1 MTFFRRE
8 ADRLDTYLD
17 DHVAGRSIDPDD
29 LDSLNLDPA
38 LIDTWTW
45 ATTAMAHTPFDP
57 VAKSETWRTI
67 MQSQTAAAV
76 LPAAALMPP
85 VRRYDDLGKPRWSH
99 RAMAFVGTAALAA
112 GLAVG
117 IVGYDRFGGGG
128 SPNEP
133 TSIPAASFFLPG
145 TPQATGCDVP
155 RREPGAI
162 EQIMETPP
170 SRTPYFPRL
179 NANPLTDPL
188 VGTSGSI
195 GTVDG
200 TSLWMNS
207 SPDDSVQDSIQQ
219 MLDTLYACR
228 AYALDSQGRI
238 DMEAQYFSFY
248 SDDYFRRELNGFTQA
263 GLELKLSAFW
273 LPSRKPVILE
283 TRKLLDGER
292 YLVVLDEP
300 GGNGETSR
308 VLSVVPGENG
318 AWYIDEVGRM
328 TEPEIDALGTPII
341 DQEEISARATEY
353 AATPAASRF
362 PHELTVSVADIGAAN
377 VNPWICDVQDGTP
390 VPCST
395 GGLFRIGPWAYNE
408 LPANLPF
415 TFTFVNT
422 SEFSTHI
429 VSPELGIDVAIPAG
443 QQVEVEVE
451 ADPGMYRIEFTQGDA
466 TSSWTFDFQP
476 ADGRFSM
483 G

>member
-29 LDSLNLDPA
+29 LDPA
-38 LIDTWTW
+38 LVETWTW
-45 ATTAMAHTPFDP
+45 ATTAMAHTPSDP

-67 MQSQTAAAV
+67 MQTQTAAAA
-76 LPAAALMPP
+76 LPAVAPIPP
-85 VRRYDDLGKPRWSH
+85 IRRYDDLDKPRWSH

-117 IVGYDRFGGGG
+117 IVGYDRLGGGG
-128 SPNEP
+128 TPNEP

-155 RREPGAI
+155 RRESGAI
-162 EQIMETPP
+162 EQIMATPP
-170 SRTPYFPRL
+170 SQTPYFPRL
-179 NANPLTDPL
+179 NQNPLTDPL
-188 VGTSGSI
+188 VGTSGST
-195 GTVDG
+195 GAVDG

-207 SPDDSVQDSIQQ
+207 SPDDGVQGDIQQ
-219 MLDTLYACR
+219 MLDTLFDCR
-228 AYALDSQGRI
+228 AYALDSQGRP
-238 DMEAQYFSFY
+238 DMEGPYFSLY
-248 SDDYFRRELNGFTQA
+248 SDDYFRRELNGFAQA
-263 GLELKLSAFW
+263 GLPLEINGFW
-273 LPSRKPVILE
+273 LPSTKPVVLE
-283 TRKLLDGER
+283 TRKLMDGDR
-292 YLVVLDEP
+292 YLVVLDES

-318 AWYIDEVGRM
+318 AWYVDEVGRM
-328 TEPEIDALGTPII
+328 TQPEIDAAGTPVV

-353 AATPAASRF
+353 ASTPVTDRY
-362 PHELTVSVADIGAAN
+362 PQELTVSVADIAAAN
-377 VNPWICDVQDGTP
+377 VDPWICDMQDGTP
-390 VPCST
+390 VPCSN
-395 GGLFRIGPWAYNE
+395 GGLQRFGPWTYNE

-422 SEFSTHI
+422 SDVATHI
-429 VSPELGIDVAIPAG
+429 TSPELAIDVDVPAG

-451 ADPGMYRIEFTQGDA
+451 AGPGMYTIEFAQGDA

-476 ADGRFSM
+476 EDGRFSM